1 MKIEIGQ
8 RYIWVENDTI
18 SIKGELIKSNN
29 STLSMKWK
37 NGRLTQYTE
46 RLILELLNKKEPN
59 LKIDKEYYRDRSLKE
74 LGII

>member
-29 STLSMKWK
+29 GTLSMKWK

-46 RLILELLNKKEPN
+46 DLILKLLREKEPN
-59 LKIDKEYYRDRSLKE
+59 LKIDKEYYREKRLTE
-74 LGII
+74 LGL

>member
-1 MKIEIGQ
+1 MKIENRQ

-29 STLSMKWK
+29 GTLYMKWK

-74 LGII
+74 LGIT

>member
-1 MKIEIGQ
+1 MKIENRQ

-29 STLSMKWK
+29 GTLYMKWE

-74 LGII
+74 LGIT